1 MKKRQNMLSDETE
14 VKKRSQ
20 ILQELGTG
28 SER

>member
-1 MKKRQNMLSDETE
+1 MKKRQNMLSSEAE